1 MAVFWLNDRAFHS
14 DVRISK
20 GRFPDGSLPSFISGF
35 AFLKSVF
42 ARPRWEFLPSVY
54 IPSTFALKF
63 PMNLITITKRIL
75 MRYLWLALS
84 MCCTLLSAQSTLDLS
99 SCLNYARAHNLEL
112 ENGRLGERTAH
123 FEKKEVVGSLYPQ
136 VSGTFSNTYNGIL
149 RTSILPAE
157 AFGGQEGSTSEVQF
171 GTTYESTAN
180 LQVTQQLF
188 NPSLG
193 SSLKLAEQNKLL
205 QQTSLRQTEEQIAYN
220 IAILYYNII
229 IQDVQQ
235 SNLEASA
242 ATLDSLLQQGRLQL
256 EEGVARQVDVDRL
269 QVNANAL
276 HSQIDQLE
284 RSNEQLLNNLKL
296 QLGMPLATPLALASI
311 TLPQLEDEV
320 NTTGPKSNTFSQ
332 RPDIRMMEIQE
343 EMSVLQKRIN
353 QQGYIPTLSLNLQA
367 GSISNRNDFGFGDA
381 NWNDYLGLTLNLS
394 VPIFDGFQRSAKNQ
408 RLKIETEMAQ
418 NNKRL
423 TEQRAE
429 YELSNARSQYD
440 NTNTELKQQRQ
451 NVDLANKVFSVSQLE
466 YQEGIIPATTLT
478 EARNDLTEAQNIYFQ
493 TLLELLQA
501 RLEVAYSQG
510 QVVQFIE
517 QQ

>member
-1 MAVFWLNDRAFHS
+1 
-14 DVRISK
+14 
-20 GRFPDGSLPSFISGF
+20 
-35 AFLKSVF
+35 
-42 ARPRWEFLPSVY
+42 
-54 IPSTFALKF
+54 
-63 PMNLITITKRIL
+63 

-84 MCCTLLSAQSTLDLS
+84 MYCTLLGAQSTFDLN

-112 ENGRLGERTAH
+112 ENSRLGEQTAH
-123 FEKKEVVGSLYPQ
+123 FEKRELVGALYPQ
-136 VSGTFSNTYNGIL
+136 ISGTFGTTYNGIL

-157 AFGGQEGSTSEVQF
+157 AFGGPEGSTSEVQF

-180 LQVTQQLF
+180 LQLSQQLF

-205 QQTSLRQTEEQIAYN
+205 QETNLRQTEEQIAYN
-220 IAILYYNII
+220 IAILYYNIS
-229 IQDVQQ
+229 IQEVQR

-242 ATLDSLLQQGRLQL
+242 TTLDSLLQQGRLQL

-276 HSQIDQLE
+276 HAQIEQLK

-296 QLGMPLATPLALASI
+296 QLGMPLATLLELATI
-311 TLPQLEDEV
+311 TLPQLEEEV
-320 NTTGPKSNTFSQ
+320 NSTGLKPNTFSQ
-332 RPDIRMMEIQE
+332 RPDIRMMEIQA
-343 EMSVLQKRIN
+343 EMSDLQKRIN
-353 QQGYIPTLSLNLQA
+353 QQGYLPTLSLNLQA
-367 GSISNRNDFGFGDA
+367 GSISNRNELSFSDA

-394 VPIFDGFQRSAKNQ
+394 VPLFDGFQRSAKNQ
-408 RLKIETEMAQ
+408 QLKIDTEVVQ

-429 YELSNARSQYD
+429 YELSNARSQYS
-440 NTNTELKQQRQ
+440 NTNTELEQQRQ
-451 NVDLANKVFSVSQLE
+451 NVELANKVFSISQLE

-501 RLEVAYSQG
+501 RLEVAYAQG
-510 QVVQFIE
+510 EVVQFIE